1 MIVAVILLAVITVAV
16 IVTSVVIYGRL
27 KKKLEETRSQLA
39 NVRGSEEYNALR
51 EQVKELQAL
60 RDNLDAQVQLNRN
73 YLEQVTVTKAVADL
87 QIKSANTQFEDLQG
101 KIEGATQQLSA
112 IEKVCEG
119 RKEGIEKEVQEFRE
133 EKLKAVQAE
142 LDAWVAQTK
151 VKQLNEV
158 QIELGALRTTLERLA
173 EERQVAE
180 TELKE
185 VKGNVEKLKEE
196 EERLSVSHAAALQK
210 SALATTGGR
219 SIRMSDDDTRDV
231 RMLLAT
237 CRGMKCENA
246 VLKATYDVYVKP
258 EIERIVREA
267 GVSKVSGIYRI
278 WRVVDGHDVS
288 YVGQAVDVGER
299 WKTHAKRAWGVDDVG
314 RIVLYKEMMETGI
327 KHWYWELLEAY
338 QPGVASDDAVAGVSG
353 SGAGAEDVSTFLS
366 EREKYWGGFF
376 GVKELGLNK
385 KLG

>member
-1 MIVAVILLAVITVAV
+1 MIVAIILLTIAVIAV
-16 IVTSVVIYGRL
+16 IIIGIVINHKL
-27 KKKLEETRSQLA
+27 KTELKETRSQLV
-39 NVRGSEEYNALR
+39 NVTGSEEYNALR
-51 EQVKELQAL
+51 AQVKELTEL
-60 RDNLDAQVQLNRN
+60 RDNLDAQVQLDRN
-73 YLEQVTVTKAVADL
+73 YLEQATVTKAVADL

-119 RKEGIEKEVQEFRE
+119 RKEGIEKEVQGFRE

-151 VKQLNEV
+151 VEQLNEV
-158 QIELGALRTTLERLA
+158 QIELGALRTTLKRLA
-173 EERQVAE
+173 EERQAAE
-180 TELKE
+180 VELKGL
-185 VKGNVEKLKEE
+185 KDNVEKLRGE
-196 EERLSVSHAAALQK
+196 EERLSISHAAALQK
-210 SALATTGGR
+210 SALATIGGR
-219 SIRMSDDDTRDV
+219 SIKMSEQDSRDV
-231 RMLLAT
+231 NVLLIT

-314 RIVLYKEMMETGI
+314 RIVLYREMMETGI
-327 KHWYWELLEAY
+327 ENWHWELLEAY
-338 QPGVASDDAVAGVSG
+338 SG
-353 SGAGAEDVSTFLS
+353 GEDGDVGAFLS